1 MILLETKRT
10 SVALTGRIRVLAGD
24 GLMLLLVLSCGRCL
38 VTVCAYVYARDNG
51 SHGWWWSACV
61 LWLPGEDQSNR
72 LRSVSGRR
80 DLCDFLIKLRIDFYR
95 GTPRSHFHG
104 AMIRSHQPHIY
115 VYVDNVPVRSGD
127 DVCIC
132 CVLIHIPGKAQN
144 EGDPDDCHW
153 ACLGWVTA
161 HSQSTENEMTTT
173 IATYKSII
181 L

>member
-1 MILLETKRT
+1 MVGYCVPI
-10 SVALTGRIRVLAGD
+10 
-24 GLMLLLVLSCGRCL
+24 
-38 VTVCAYVYARDNG
+38 YARDNG
-51 SHGWWWSACV
+51 SHGWWSYV

-80 DLCDFLIKLRIDFYR
+80 DLCDFLIKLRIDFYL
-95 GTPRSHFHG
+95 GTPPQPLHG

-115 VYVDNVPVRSGD
+115 IFVDDVPVRSGD

-144 EGDPDDCHW
+144 DSGGDPDDCQW